1 MPRKPTLSP
10 KLFLRIMWGDSSL
23 GEISRSFQ
31 AVRSITI
38 GRGLTCDVRSMAWPL
53 LDDMTLFERES
64 GKLMLNQSISWDGV
78 FGDGSDLTI
87 LDARDRRKKPLE
99 IKSGTFA
106 TLKAENITIAFRVG
120 LNRPNAMGGASR
132 ASAFRGSI
140 LGLIAA
146 TSFERNALAVSIVTS
161 LLLFGSIAAGL
172 LRRPIWRPEA
182 ESDIPD
188 SFRIPF
194 VSPSHLATGPDVLQ
208 DRLDRYRVLDSVS
221 GFYQDLS
228 VVMTQPKLLPP
239 AHRLFDETVRSYIDF
254 SSERE
259 GRIAQFEASTA
270 RLANEIASR
279 GGFVVSV
286 PAVRG
291 ESLDG
296 SMQRMLDKINTI
308 SASSA
313 ELTSIRG
320 LTASN
325 FKADATYDY
334 GNAGGKSGHDSF
346 ADFTKRL
353 GDGFRQV
360 LPDEQQQAAE
370 AKSHAVEALAAQ
382 IALFGKE
389 HLKSGVQNCCET
401 VIGVKPGATPVTYI
415 PMPRFLDSDLKL
427 SSLKSSQWGAPEA
440 LKMPVRIIEPLIGAI
455 DANAV
460 ESAIASGKFQLQLCF
475 ELALRRN
482 QAAKGNMEWS
492 WQIDSKG
499 SISRLALL
507 SSTLK
512 DEELVRCVRMRI
524 AGWKFP
530 KAKGGS
536 VEIRYPFEFVR
547 DRG

>member
-1 MPRKPTLSP
+1 MSRKPTLSQ

-23 GEISRSFQ
+23 GEISRSLQ
-31 AVRSITI
+31 SVRSITI
-38 GRGLTCDVRSMAWPL
+38 GRGLTCDIRSMVWPL
-53 LDDMTLFERES
+53 LDDLTLFERES
-64 GKLMLNQSISWDGV
+64 GRLMLNQSISWDGV
-78 FGDGSDLTI
+78 FATGSDLTV
-87 LDARDRRKKPLE
+87 LDARNRRKKTLE
-99 IKSGTFA
+99 IRPGSYGT
-106 TLKAENITIAFRVG
+106 LRAENITIAFRVG
-120 LNRPNAMGGASR
+120 QDRPEVAHGPSR
-132 ASAFRGSI
+132 SAAFRGSI
-140 LGLIAA
+140 LGLVAD
-146 TSFERNALAVSIVTS
+146 TSFERNALTGSILTS
-161 LLLFGSIAAGL
+161 LLIVGSIAAGL
-172 LRRPIWRPEA
+172 FTRPIWLPET

-208 DRLDRYRVLDSVS
+208 DKLDRFRMLDSVS

-239 AHRLFDETVRSYIDF
+239 AHRLFDETVRSYTEF
-254 SSERE
+254 SNERD
-259 GRIAQFEASTA
+259 GRIAQFDASTA
-270 RLANEIASR
+270 RLASEIVSR
-279 GGFVVSV
+279 GGYVVSV

-296 SMQRMLDKINTI
+296 SMQRVLDKINTI
-308 SASSA
+308 STSSA
-313 ELTSIRG
+313 ELIAIRG
-320 LTASN
+320 LTGSN
-325 FKADATYDY
+325 FKTDATYDY
-334 GNAGGKSGHDSF
+334 GKAGGKSGRDSF

-353 GDGFRQV
+353 GDGFRKA
-360 LPDEQQQAAE
+360 LPDAQQQAAE
-370 AKSHAVEALAAQ
+370 AKSYAVDALAAQ
-382 IALFGKE
+382 VALFGKD

-460 ESAIASGKFQLQLCF
+460 ETAIASGRFQLQLCF

-512 DEELVRCVRMRI
+512 DEELVQCVRMRI